1 MISSVV
7 GWSWGNWG
15 DVVYGYKLK
24 TSRKIYLGDLTCNIV
39 IILIVNDII
48 FINLKVAKRPNFN
61 CSQHKKEILM

>member
-1 MISSVV
+1 MVV
-7 GWSWGNWG
+7 TRAWGLRNWG